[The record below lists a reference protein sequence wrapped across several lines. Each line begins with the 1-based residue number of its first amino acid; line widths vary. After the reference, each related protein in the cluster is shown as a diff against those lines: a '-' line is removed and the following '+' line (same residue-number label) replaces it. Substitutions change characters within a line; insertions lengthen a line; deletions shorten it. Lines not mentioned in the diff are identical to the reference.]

1 MGGKSQPMPMPPPV
15 DTRVED
21 AAAKA
26 EAKVAA
32 EKKKMIDT
40 KKKGMKANILNTGE
54 GLTDEAD
61 TSESLLGGKKY
72 N

>member
-32 EKKKMIDT
+32 ENVLINLKNLD
-40 KKKGMKANILNTGE
+40 
-54 GLTDEAD
+54 
-61 TSESLLGGKKY
+61 
-72 N
+72 